1 MNVQLPD
8 AASLQRTDA
17 VAKQIEEI
25 LKDTPGVQSYN
36 TVVGF
41 SLLSRVNTTYSG
53 FFFVTLKPWARA
65 RHRRAAPR
73 T

>member
-17 VAKQIEEI
+17 VCKQIEAI
-25 LKDTPGVQSYN
+25 LTDTPGVQTYN

-41 SLLSRVNTTYSG
+41 SLLSGVNTTYNG
-53 FFFVTLKPWARA
+53 FYFVTLDAVGRA
-65 RHRRAAPR
+65 RHRGAHGRR
-73 T
+73 